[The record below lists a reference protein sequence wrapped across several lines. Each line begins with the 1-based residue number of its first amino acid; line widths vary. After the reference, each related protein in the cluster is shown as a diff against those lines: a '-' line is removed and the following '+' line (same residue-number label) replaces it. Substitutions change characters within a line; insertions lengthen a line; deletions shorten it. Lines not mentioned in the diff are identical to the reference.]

1 MHSNDIFFL
10 YCYNISYLIS
20 INFLEMMSMVFSKSS
35 EPKQSGGDILV
46 VVSNYSNPIQTP
58 SVKTETVY
66 YMQNSMI
73 GRLMNTKNCATCPK
87 H

>member
-46 VVSNYSNPIQTP
+46 VVSNYANPIQPP

-73 GRLMNTKNCATCPK
+73 GRLINTKNCATCPK

>member
-10 YCYNISYLIS
+10 YCYNISYLSS
-20 INFLEMMSMVFSKSS
+20 INFLKMISMVFSKSS
-35 EPKQSGGDILV
+35 EPKMRGNTTIIRS
-46 VVSNYSNPIQTP
+46 
-58 SVKTETVY
+58 SVLPVQNTSIKTETMY

-73 GRLMNTKNCATCPK
+73 GRLLNTKNCSSCPK